1 MQKKHKKEMTIADLI
16 AAAIQVW
23 GSGHAKQMVRLAID
37 SHWVEVRSR
46 TQFLNY
52 AAKGRTG

>member
-1 MQKKHKKEMTIADLI
+1 MEKKQSKEMTLADLI

-46 TQFLNY
+46 SQFLNY
-52 AAKGRTG
+52 AAKGKTG